1 MLTLVFVA
9 VALGDDQKPKM
20 VNSTLEF
27 LSKDGSKAIHLELH
41 EENNFVQMKNY
52 GDYPLSVVFRSF
64 EVIDDFCIVI
74 STVYERDYNNQRLK
88 YISVNATIAKY
99 DYYGL
104 KLWQKNLS
112 FTDDDIITPD
122 GTMDD
127 IYGIGFYNSP
137 DLGAIILNVGGIYS
151 WGLKNRIEVISY
163 DGDSINSLDWS
174 DVGLYEFRGVYTL
187 PTPEKYILIDGRTTT
202 GFVIIVWDAKND
214 RIIKRIPIDQ
224 NDVVDGWSTDG
235 KFTIRNQLTN
245 EIIEANVSSRVND
258 DK

>member
-41 EENNFVQMKNY
+41 EENNFVQMKGY

-64 EVIDDFCIVI
+64 EVINDFCIII
-74 STVYERDYNNQRLK
+74 STEYEREYNNKRLK
-88 YISVNATIAKY
+88 YISVNAKVEKY

-104 KLWQKNLS
+104 KIWVKNIS
-112 FTDDDIITPD
+112 FTDGNIITPD

-137 DLGAIILNVGGIYS
+137 SLGAIILNIGGIYS
-151 WGLKNRIEVISY
+151 WGLKNRIEVMSY
-163 DGDSINSLDWS
+163 EGDTINSLDWS
-174 DVGLYEFRGVYTL
+174 DVGLYEFRYVLTL
-187 PTPEKYILIDGRTTT
+187 PSPEKYILIDGRTRT
-202 GFVIIVWDAKND
+202 GYVIIVWDAQND

-224 NDVVDGWSTDG
+224 NDIVDGWTTDG
-235 KFTIRNQLTN
+235 KFTIRNQRTN
-245 EIIEANVSSRVND
+245 EIVEVNVGSGVND